1 VTRRDE
7 PTGSR
12 AEPPTSRQGRRQDQA
27 PSRQDAERYRAA
39 ILERSRTCAGA
50 TDVGPVRE
58 RNEDAYW
65 ISDEGTVLVVA
76 DGLGG
81 LPAGDVAS
89 AIAVSAIEDLC
100 GRELAPSQAGNRE
113 SLLRAA
119 AELAQ
124 QRVLD
129 AGMAR
134 AALHGMATTIV
145 VAFVDDDAVSI
156 LHVGDSR
163 AALWRRGSFVQTTYD
178 HNGVGDLVRA
188 GTITFDEARHY
199 PGRNLVREVLGLG
212 DGYAPELQRWPLEPG
227 DIVLLC
233 TDGIAESLDDAAVAR
248 ILESAPSAAA
258 AAATLVALAGAQG
271 GRDNS
276 TVIVRYI

>member
-7 PTGSR
+7 PPG
-12 AEPPTSRQGRRQDQA
+12 GRSEQPRPRDD
-27 PSRQDAERYRAA
+27 PERYRAA
-39 ILERSRTCAGA
+39 LLERSRVCAGA

-58 RNEDAYW
+58 RNEDSYW
-65 ISDEGTVLVVA
+65 ISDDGSVLVVA

-89 AIAVSAIEDLC
+89 AIATEAVEDFFAVS
-100 GRELAPSQAGNRE
+100 GGGNRQT
-113 SLLRAA
+113 LLRAA

-124 QRVLD
+124 QRVLE
-129 AGMAR
+129 AGSAR
-134 AALHGMATTIV
+134 ATLRGMATTIV
-145 VAFVDDDAVSI
+145 IALVDEDAVSI

-163 AALWRRGSFVQTTYD
+163 AVLWRGGTFVHTTYD

-188 GTITFDEARHY
+188 GTISFDEARHY

-212 DGYAPELQRWPLEPG
+212 DGYEPEVEVWPLQRG
-227 DIVLLC
+227 DILLLC
-233 TDGIAESLDDAAVAR
+233 TDGIPEAMDDAAVAR

-258 AAATLVALAGAQG
+258 AAATLVALAGVEG
-271 GRDNS
+271 GRDNA
-276 TVIVRYI
+276 TVIVRYV

>member
-7 PTGSR
+7 SPRSNGHPRSGGTRGH
-12 AEPPTSRQGRRQDQA
+12 ELDP
-27 PSRQDAERYRAA
+27 ERYRAP
-39 ILERSRTCAGA
+39 LFERGRTCAGA

-65 ISDEGTVLVVA
+65 ISDEGKILVIA

-89 AIAVSAIEDLC
+89 VVAVEAVAEYFDAAVSDDGAD
-100 GRELAPSQAGNRE
+100 
-113 SLLRAA
+113 LLRDA
-119 AELAQ
+119 AEFAQ

-129 AGMAR
+129 AGAAR
-134 AALHGMATTIV
+134 TALRGMATTIV
-145 VAFVDDDAVSI
+145 IALVGQSSVSI

-163 AALWRRGSFVQTTYD
+163 AALWRGGAFVHTTYD

-188 GTITFDEARHY
+188 GAITAEEARHY
-199 PGRNLVREVLGLG
+199 PGRNLVREVIGLG
-212 DGYAPELQRWPLEPG
+212 EGFEPECQQWPLQPG
-227 DIVLLC
+227 DILLLC
-233 TDGIAESLDDAAVAR
+233 TDGISEAMGDASVAR

-258 AAATLVALAGAQG
+258 AAATLVALAGVEG
-271 GRDNS
+271 GRDNA
-276 TVIVRYI
+276 TVIVRYV

>member
-1 VTRRDE
+1 VTRRDDASGG
-7 PTGSR
+7 PGQPASR
-12 AEPPTSRQGRRQDQA
+12 GVRSRDRGNPD
-27 PSRQDAERYRAA
+27 SYRAA
-39 ILERSRTCAGA
+39 LLERSRACAGA

-65 ISDEGTVLVVA
+65 ISDECSILVVA

-81 LPAGDVAS
+81 LPHGDVAS
-89 AIAVSAIEDLC
+89 AVAVEAVEDFFEEKN
-100 GRELAPSQAGNRE
+100 GAAGE
-113 SLLRAA
+113 DALRRA

-124 QRVLD
+124 QRVLG

-134 AALHGMATTIV
+134 AALRGMATTIV
-145 VAFVDDDAVSI
+145 IAFVEKHAVSI

-163 AALWRRGSFVQTTYD
+163 AALWRGGSFVRTTFD

-188 GTITFDEARHY
+188 GTITFEEARHY

-212 DGYAPELQRWPLEPG
+212 DGYEPEYQQWPLEPG
-227 DIVLLC
+227 DILLLC
-233 TDGIAESLDDAAVAR
+233 TDGISESMDDAAVAR

-258 AAATLVALAGAQG
+258 AAATLVALAGVEG
-271 GRDNS
+271 GRDNA
-276 TVIVRYI
+276 TVIVRYV

>member
-1 VTRRDE
+1 MVTRQGEPPGGSGQRPTRDA
-7 PTGSR
+7 GSR
-12 AEPPTSRQGRRQDQA
+12 ERDDP
-27 PSRQDAERYRAA
+27 ERYRAA
-39 ILERSRTCAGA
+39 LLERSRACAGA

-65 ISDEGTVLVVA
+65 ISDDGSVLVLA

-89 AIAVSAIEDLC
+89 AVAIEAVEDYFAEVP
-100 GRELAPSQAGNRE
+100 GDSEDA
-113 SLLRAA
+113 LRAA

-124 QRVLD
+124 QRVLE
-129 AGMAR
+129 AGATR
-134 AALHGMATTIV
+134 ASLRGMATTIV
-145 VAFVDDDAVSI
+145 LAVVQQRAVSI

-163 AALWRRGSFVQTTYD
+163 AALWRGGSFVHTTYD

-188 GTITFDEARHY
+188 GTISFDEARHY

-212 DGYAPELQRWPLEPG
+212 DGYEPELQQWPLEPG
-227 DIVLLC
+227 DILLLC
-233 TDGIAESLDDAAVAR
+233 TDGIAESMDDAAVAR

-258 AAATLVALAGAQG
+258 AAATLVALAGVEG
-271 GRDNS
+271 GRDNA
-276 TVIVRYI
+276 TVIVRYV

>member
-1 VTRRDE
+1 MTRQGDA
-7 PTGSR
+7 TGGNGHSSGSR
-12 AEPPTSRQGRRQDQA
+12 SARERSRDRDD
-27 PSRQDAERYRAA
+27 PERYRAA
-39 ILERSRTCAGA
+39 LVESDRFCAGA

-65 ISDEGTVLVVA
+65 ISGQSSVLVVA

-89 AIAVSAIEDLC
+89 AVAVEAVEDFFDSNPAGD
-100 GRELAPSQAGNRE
+100 GREL
-113 SLLRAA
+113 LLDAA
-119 AELAQ
+119 ALAQ

-129 AGMAR
+129 AGAER
-134 AALHGMATTIV
+134 SALRGMATTIV
-145 VAFVDDDAVSI
+145 IARIETGAVSI

-163 AALWRRGSFVQTTYD
+163 AALWRGGAFVHTTYD

-188 GTITFDEARHY
+188 GAISAEEARHY

-212 DGYAPELQRWPLEPG
+212 DGYEPEFQQWAIERG
-227 DIVLLC
+227 DILLLC
-233 TDGIAESLDDAAVAR
+233 TDGISEAMDDAAVAR
-248 ILESAPSAAA
+248 ILASAPSAAA
-258 AAATLVALAGAQG
+258 AAATLVALAGVEG
-271 GRDNS
+271 GRDNA